1 VFIGYISLDDVNQ
14 CLAAET
20 AEDYGATMDFF
31 ASHAELTVVPFD
43 AVVYDLD
50 NLPRE
55 DRRHILNELTAGP
68 AKRLSVVHS
77 YNLRPIDA
85 EALRRNGVIVRRR
98 LQRNWLT
105 HLIRGKTG
113 LGQGS

>member
-31 ASHAELTVVPFD
+31 ASQAELPVVPCD

-50 NLPRE
+50 NLPGD
-55 DRRHILNELTAGP
+55 DRRHILHEMTAGP
-68 AKRLSVVHS
+68 AKRLSAVHS

-113 LGQGS
+113 RGSA